1 MNKKLV
7 FIFIFMVFFA
17 QCNRSS
23 ADKKAKAAV
32 DQATATESKVVM
44 TIGSI
49 SLTNRELKEF
59 IKLQYADIFEQ
70 KDNGKLLSRLFDVF
84 CEQQILLFKAE
95 QAHIE
100 VSDSE
105 AADYLKEIQAR
116 RRELT
121 VDALTIRHVLQVQK
135 YLLAN
140 VYKDITVSDAEVAQ
154 FYESHLG
161 DFRRTEEIKLFQ
173 IMVTE
178 REKLLKIRQEL
189 LNQPSRFEE
198 VARRESMSPEAANG
212 GAMGFF
218 EKGMLPQEME
228 SVVFSLKVD
237 EISPIVESP
246 YGFHLFKVTQKRK
259 ARMLLL
265 AAVKDEIKNKML
277 SARLAAAYQDFLS
290 KLRSEVPVRLNYDNL
305 YFPYIK
311 SDSGENKNESKTFS
325 DGDADP
331 GL

>member
-7 FIFIFMVFFA
+7 FIFIFAVFFA
-17 QCNRSS
+17 QCNHSS
-23 ADKKAKAAV
+23 AKKKAKEAV
-32 DQATATESKVVM
+32 DQVTTAENKVVM
-44 TIGSI
+44 AIGPI

-70 KDNGKLLSRLFDVF
+70 KDNDKLLSRLFDVF

-95 QAHIE
+95 QANVQ

-116 RRELT
+116 RKDLA
-121 VDALTIRHVLQVQK
+121 VDALTIRNVLKVQK

-140 VYKDITVSDAEVAQ
+140 VYKDIAVSDAEVAH

-161 DFRRTEEIKLFQ
+161 DFRKTEEIQLFQ

-189 LNQPSRFEE
+189 LNKPSRFDEI
-198 VARRESMSPEAANG
+198 ARRESISPEAANG

-228 SVVFSLKVD
+228 GVVFSLKVD

-265 AAVKDEIKNKML
+265 TAVKDEIKNKML
-277 SARLAAAYQDFLS
+277 SARLAAAYQDFLT
-290 KLRSEVPVRLNYDNL
+290 KLKAEVPVRLNYENL
-305 YFPYIK
+305 YFSYIK
-311 SDSGENKNESKTFS
+311 SDSGESKNETKNFS
-325 DGDADP
+325 DGDP
-331 GL
+331 GPDR